1 MIAFISCSNGLGH
14 IKRIIL
20 ISNYLN
26 KTYGLKSSIY
36 APKIK
41 FNHLIGILLKQ
52 NDIQYIP
59 ELIDFDTN
67 TKIENWKNGT
77 QGNWKNKIQD
87 LNRFKLVISDNL
99 IEILDLRSDAII
111 SASFF
116 WSHIFSNKDL
126 KQKTQKL
133 IEKYNPIVIGNKY
146 MSLDPFYKNF
156 NGIGF
161 CISKKQPYYFEKK
174 NLLVS
179 AGKDG
184 SDDKLV
190 IDLITYFST
199 NKPSNIN
206 NIFLEPRMFNESL
219 PKYFRKAD
227 FTAEMYKSV
236 LISVIR
242 PGLGTI
248 TDCLNHGIYIL
259 SSANFKNIE
268 LSQNALNL
276 KELGLGDIFN
286 NMFQLEK
293 LIVNF
298 KEERTSFRRNLSQI
312 DFSGTEQMGDLINKF
327 YSEK

>member
-20 ISNYLN
+20 VCNYLN
-26 KTYGLKSSIY
+26 KTYGFKSTIY
-36 APKIK
+36 APKLK
-41 FNHLIGILLKQ
+41 FNHMIGILLRQ

-59 ELIDFDTN
+59 ELIVFDTN

-77 QGNWKNKIQD
+77 YSDWKKKIQD
-87 LNRFKLVISDNL
+87 LDRFKLVISDNL
-99 IEILDLRSDAII
+99 LEILDLRSDAII

-116 WSHIFSNKDL
+116 WSHIVSDQDL
-126 KQKTQKL
+126 KQKNQKL

-146 MSLDPFYKNF
+146 MSLDPLYKNF

-161 CISKKQPYYFEKK
+161 CVSKKQPDYFEKK

-184 SDDKLV
+184 SDDKLIKDIV
-190 IDLITYFST
+190 TYFSA

-206 NIFLEPRMFNESL
+206 SIFLEPRMFNESL
-219 PKYFRKAD
+219 PEYFKKAD
-227 FTAEMYKSV
+227 FTLEMYKSV
-236 LISVIR
+236 LIAVIR

-259 SSANFKNIE
+259 SSANFKNKE
-268 LSQNALNL
+268 LSENAFNL
-276 KELGLGDIFN
+276 KKLGLGDVFRNIL
-286 NMFQLEK
+286 QLED
-293 LIVNF
+293 LINGFENF
-298 KEERTSFRRNLSQI
+298 KDNFKQNLTSV
-312 DFSGTEQMGDLINKF
+312 DFHGTEQFGDILNKLH
-327 YSEK
+327 SEK